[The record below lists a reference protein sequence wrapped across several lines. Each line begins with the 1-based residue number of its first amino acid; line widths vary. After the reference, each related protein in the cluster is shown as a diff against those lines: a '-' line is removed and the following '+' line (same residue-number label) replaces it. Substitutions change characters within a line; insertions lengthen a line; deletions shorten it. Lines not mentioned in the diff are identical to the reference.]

1 MADNVTVSPG
11 TGASIAADDIGG
23 VLHQRVKVG
32 WGVDNSYTD
41 TSATTPLPITVQ
53 GATLKAASTAAVAG
67 DPALVVAL
75 SPNNLNSNGQKTS
88 ANSAPTVGASDW
100 VPNMPKASADDN
112 GMSNSR
118 VVSAGSTNA
127 TSVKASSGKLVEI
140 DLFNTAAYDV
150 FVKFYNKASAPTVGT
165 DTPVWTIP
173 LKTGTGYS
181 KSFPVGRY
189 FSTGL
194 AYAITKLQAD
204 SDTTAVVA
212 SDVTGTISW
221 I

>member
-1 MADNVTVSPG
+1 MADNVTVTPG
-11 TGASIAADDIGG
+11 TGTSIAADDISG

-32 WGVDNSYTD
+32 HGVDGAYVD
-41 TSATTPLPITVQ
+41 ASATNPMPVVVQ
-53 GATLKAASTAAVAG
+53 GGTIKAASTAAVAG
-67 DPALVVAL
+67 DPAFVVTL
-75 SPNNLNSNGQKTS
+75 SPNNLNTNGQKTS

-100 VPNMPKASADDN
+100 VPNMPKATADDN
-112 GMSNSR
+112 GVSNSR
-118 VVSAGSTNA
+118 VVSAASTNA
-127 TSVKASSGKLVEI
+127 TSVKATPGKLVEI

-150 FVKFYNKASAPTVGT
+150 FVKFYNKASAPTVGS

-173 LKTGTGYS
+173 IKTGTGYS
-181 KSFPVGRY
+181 KSFPVGRF
-189 FSTGL
+189 FSTGI

-204 SDTTAVVA
+204 SDTTVTVA